1 VKYEESSVIKIE
13 NLTVRQGGKTL
24 LTGVNL
30 HVKKGEKVA
39 LFGASGCGK
48 TTLLKTV
55 IGRYSCDDGSIK
67 IDSHPLTIENLKMI
81 RKRLFYLSQD
91 IKPFKNETTIEY
103 LMLPFSFLI
112 NNDIK
117 FSEDETRNFAK
128 KLLLKEDI
136 FNRPFD
142 TLSGGERKR
151 VGFLRGLIL
160 KRDIFLLDEPTSQI
174 DEESS
179 TALVELIS
187 TMKDK
192 TVLGVTHDKN
202 FMERCDR
209 QIDFASLNYVAT
221 GGTDGS
227 K

>member
-1 VKYEESSVIKIE
+1 MIEIE
-13 NLTVRQGGKTL
+13 NLTVRQDGKTL
-24 LTGVNL
+24 LSGVTL
-30 HVKKGEKVA
+30 HIKKGEKVA
-39 LFGASGCGK
+39 LSGASGCGK
-48 TTLLKTV
+48 TTLLKTL
-55 IGRYSCDDGSIK
+55 IGRYTNDEGSII
-67 IDSHPLTIENLKMI
+67 IDSHPLTIENLKLI
-81 RKRLFYLSQD
+81 RKKLFYLSQD
-91 IKPFKNETTIEY
+91 IKPFKNKTTIEY
-103 LMLPFSFLI
+103 LKLPFSFLI
-112 NNDIK
+112 NSDIK
-117 FSEDETRNFAK
+117 FSEEETRNFAK

-142 TLSGGERKR
+142 TLSGGEKKR

-174 DEESS
+174 DEDSS

-209 QIDFASLNYVAT
+209 QIDFASLNLVT
-221 GGTDGS
+221 TKNSVISGGTNGS